1 LRETDGGNAETAP
14 AGLPHPPVAPPCPDG
29 SLPPVRHQ
37 RPGESAFPEWTATV
51 TNPRL
56 CAAIA
61 GQLTFDARII
71 STGSG
76 RLRTARARH
85 QSARTG

>member
-1 LRETDGGNAETAP
+1 
-14 AGLPHPPVAPPCPDG
+14 VAPPCPDG

-37 RPGESAFPEWTATV
+37 RPGESAFSKWTATF
-51 TNPRL
+51 TGPRL

-61 GQLTFDARII
+61 GRLTFDARITGTG
-71 STGSG
+71 TGSC

-85 QSARTG
+85 QSAQTG

>member
-1 LRETDGGNAETAP
+1 M
-14 AGLPHPPVAPPCPDG
+14 APPCPDG

-37 RPGESAFPEWTATV
+37 HPGESAFSGQAATF
-51 TNPRL
+51 TDPWL

-61 GQLTFDARII
+61 GRLTFDAHILN
-71 STGSG
+71 TGTDSC
-76 RLRTARARH
+76 RLRTAQARH

>member
-1 LRETDGGNAETAP
+1 M
-14 AGLPHPPVAPPCPDG
+14 APPCPDG

-37 RPGESAFPEWTATV
+37 RPGESAFSGWTAPFTD
-51 TNPRL
+51 PRL

-61 GQLTFDARII
+61 GRLTFDARTGIG
-71 STGSG
+71 TGSG

-85 QSARTG
+85 RSARTV